1 MTAPAPSIKPRPPG
15 TPPGTSSGTLP
26 GSLGGPAP
34 SPGEPMPILLAD
46 EAATEALAAAIAA
59 LARPGDAILIEGGLG
74 SGKTTLARGVLRA
87 LGVAEEVPSP
97 TFTLVQAYESAKGPV
112 WHVDLYRLTRPE
124 EALELG
130 LEEARAET
138 ILLIEWPERLG
149 PLRPADA
156 LTVSLEID
164 GPTRRGASLA
174 GDGDWPRRL
183 AGAGLA

>member
-1 MTAPAPSIKPRPPG
+1 MTAPASSIKLCSPR

-26 GSLGGPAP
+26 GGRDRLAP
-34 SPGEPMPILLAD
+34 LPGEPMPILLDD
-46 EAATEALAAAIAA
+46 EAATEALAAAIAG
-59 LARPGDAILIEGGLG
+59 LARSGDAILIEGGLG
-74 SGKTTLARGVLRA
+74 SGKTTLARGFLHA
-87 LGVAEEVPSP
+87 LGVTEEVPSP

-112 WHVDLYRLTRPE
+112 WHVDLYRLTRPQ

-130 LEEARAET
+130 LEEARSET

-156 LTVSLEID
+156 LTVALEIE
-164 GPTRRGASLA
+164 GPTRRSASLA
-174 GDGDWPRRL
+174 GGGDWPRRL